1 MRFSVGDHKMWWYR
15 IQVQLFNKVEYGFSI
30 LHVDNYIIGS
40 SRILMELVARDRFR
54 SAELAGDQV

>member
-1 MRFSVGDHKMWWYR
+1 MWWYR